1 MVLRTLID
9 DYLGCRANKRRSPD
23 SVHFELHWER
33 DLARLLGD
41 FNDRTLVSFLYAFVN
56 PNPRDREVI
65 RISTDI
71 MTRQEIEDRR
81 NVLHSLVRDRE
92 AKLKETDYVAAKIA
106 EGAATKEEYAAVL
119 SRRRTWRGEINDA
132 EAGVA
137 ALDAEVPEDEDAV
150 SAEAT
155 EGRP

>member
-1 MVLRTLID
+1 MGKSEYFEVRKVEGEVEQPQIILRT
-9 DYLGCRANKRRSPD
+9 
-23 SVHFELHWER
+23 
-33 DLARLLGD
+33 
-41 FNDRTLVSFLYAFVN
+41 
-56 PNPRDREVI
+56 
-65 RISTDI
+65 
-71 MTRQEIEDRR
+71 MTRQEIEDRK
-81 NVLHSLVRDRE
+81 NVLFSLVRDRE

-119 SRRRTWRGEINDA
+119 SQRRAWRGEINEA

>member
-65 RISTDI
+65 ACLMQLKILQHHFDLR
-71 MTRQEIEDRR
+71 EIGRA
-81 NVLHSLVRDRE
+81 SCRE
-92 AKLKETDYVAAKIA
+92 RV
-106 EGAATKEEYAAVL
+106 
-119 SRRRTWRGEINDA
+119 
-132 EAGVA
+132 
-137 ALDAEVPEDEDAV
+137 
-150 SAEAT
+150 
-155 EGRP
+155 